1 METAVWF
8 ILLGLLAVGGVGHE
22 LQDNGHLESSDSRHG
37 DPRDGLTET
46 PAGVL
51 VSAAPVLGLHQS
63 LSENIIQTDSTF
75 QATIFTDSH
84 NNGRHGLD
92 ERVLT
97 AVLRSLFQGFER
109 SDRNPSILYQPQ
121 RFGRGARGG
130 LGSDRRMH
138 SQDWEMAPGE
148 IWSMAVPQRFG
159 KK

>member
-51 VSAAPVLGLHQS
+51 
-63 LSENIIQTDSTF
+63 
-75 QATIFTDSH
+75 DSH

>member
-8 ILLGLLAVGGVGHE
+8 VLLGFLAVGGVGHE
-22 LQDNGHLESSDSRHG
+22 LQDDRHLESSDGRHG
-37 DPRDGLTET
+37 DPRDSLTET
-46 PAGVL
+46 PAGAL
-51 VSAAPVLGLHQS
+51 VSAALVPGLHQS
-63 LSENIIQTDSTF
+63 LSENIIQTDSTI
-75 QATIFTDSH
+75 QATIFTDSD

-130 LGSDRRMH
+130 LGSYGRMH